1 MEILA
6 ALEKQLRKSENLFEV
21 GQLILKAVLN
31 LAQEIMKC
39 FLENLDDK
47 LMKDS
52 SNDYQVINLQSRTI
66 IIIFYID
73 DG

>member
-6 ALEKQLRKSENLFEV
+6 ALEKQLRKSKSLFEIE
-21 GQLILKAVLN
+21 QLILKAVLN
-31 LAQEIMKC
+31 LAQIIMKH
-39 FLENLDDK
+39 FLENLDNE
-47 LMKDS
+47 LMKNS

>member
-6 ALEKQLRKSENLFEV
+6 VLEKQLRKSESLFEV
-21 GQLILKAVLN
+21 EQLILKAVLN

-52 SNDYQVINLQSRTI
+52 SND
-66 IIIFYID
+66 
-73 DG
+73 